1 LYFLILPLVVT
12 NLMAKR
18 YYEKIVMDKRGYP
31 QKMYDIIMP
40 TNCYTATAAT
50 SIISRA
56 EEIY

>member
-1 LYFLILPLVVT
+1 
-12 NLMAKR
+12 MAKR